1 LIVPVSDT
9 RAVEPRFAGEIMDAP
24 AKFTLRFHDPRNHE
38 LLGLV
43 ASRFG
48 VSKNQLA
55 EEMLERELRAASLLL
70 ERDLTGTLELL
81 RSYRAADRVQADIEA
96 AAHAEAYEHDPLTS
110 HRAQTASGADA
121 YDIGAMF
128 AS

>member
-1 LIVPVSDT
+1 
-9 RAVEPRFAGEIMDAP
+9 
-24 AKFTLRFHDPRNHE
+24 
-38 LLGLV
+38 
-43 ASRFG
+43 

-81 RSYRAADRVQADIEA
+81 RSYRTADRLQADIEA
-96 AAHAEAYEHDPLTS
+96 VAHAEAYEHDPLVS
-110 HRAQTASGADA
+110 HREETASATDA
-121 YDIGAMF
+121 YGIGAMF

>member
-1 LIVPVSDT
+1 MDT
-9 RAVEPRFAGEIMDAP
+9 S
-24 AKFTLRFHDPRNHE
+24 AKFTLRFRNRKTHE

-70 ERDLTGTLELL
+70 EQDLTGTLRLL
-81 RSYRAADRVQADIEA
+81 RAYRTADRLQADIEA
-96 AAHAEAYEHDPLTS
+96 VAHAEAYEQDPLAS
-110 HRAQTASGADA
+110 HHTAPDGAEDA
-121 YDIGAMF
+121 YGIGAMF
-128 AS
+128 AAS